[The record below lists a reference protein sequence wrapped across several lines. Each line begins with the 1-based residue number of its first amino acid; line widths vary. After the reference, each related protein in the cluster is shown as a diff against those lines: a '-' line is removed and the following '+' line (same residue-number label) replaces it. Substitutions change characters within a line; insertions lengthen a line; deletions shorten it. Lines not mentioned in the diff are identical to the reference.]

1 MTSNFVSAANRCN
14 RLSRVLVLLFLVATL
29 SPPDR
34 LLALPSNNENE
45 SSDVTYHS
53 TVSEVRLVFFARDER
68 NHNVQQLQKDDFA
81 IVDDERVIR
90 EFRSFTRSASVKL
103 DVVVM
108 IDSSESVLPHFQ
120 QVTADVSR
128 LIFQSPWNSQ
138 DLISVI
144 SFSGMEA
151 HLLCSENCRTSFRVD
166 QVVPTGGATPLLDA
180 LNLATTLLIHRR
192 QQDVWPVIL
201 LFSDGDDTISKTSF
215 RHVRE
220 KILESGTQIYAVDVG
235 NSKRLSN
242 GTATLQRLADDSG
255 GRYVGLADGPVKILN
270 DVMDDLHSGLLVT
283 YVLPESSSEF
293 HSIRILPTHNLN
305 LQFRCRRGYYSRRFG
320 SARQED
326 GP

>member
-1 MTSNFVSAANRCN
+1 MLLLVTTFSTPGGLFA
-14 RLSRVLVLLFLVATL
+14 LSSDA
-29 SPPDR
+29 
-34 LLALPSNNENE
+34 ENE
-45 SSDVTYHS
+45 SADVTYRS
-53 TVSEVRLVFFARDER
+53 TVSEVRLVFFATDEH
-68 NHNVQQLQKDDFA
+68 NHNVQQLQKNDFA
-81 IVDDERVIR
+81 VVDDERVIR
-90 EFRSFTRSASVKL
+90 DFRSFTRSASVKL

-108 IDSSESVLPHFQ
+108 IDSSESVLPHLQ
-120 QVTADVSR
+120 QVTTDVAQ
-128 LIFQSPWNSQ
+128 LIFQSPWNSG
-138 DLISVI
+138 DLISVM

-151 HLLCSENCRTSFRVD
+151 HLLCAENCRTSFRVD
-166 QVVPTGGATPLLDA
+166 QIVPKGGATPLLDA
-180 LNLATTLLIHRR
+180 VSLATTLLIQRR

-220 KILESGTQIYAVDVG
+220 KILESGTQIYAVDVS

-283 YVLPESSSEF
+283 YALPDSSSEF

>member
-1 MTSNFVSAANRCN
+1 MTSNFVNAAIRCN
-14 RLSRVLVLLFLVATL
+14 RPSRVLVLLFLVATL
-29 SPPDR
+29 SPPDH
-34 LLALPSNNENE
+34 LFALPSNNENE
-45 SSDVTYHS
+45 SADVTYHS
-53 TVSEVRLVFFARDER
+53 TVSEVRLVFFATDEH
-68 NHNVQQLQKDDFA
+68 NHNVQQLQKGDFA
-81 IVDDERVIR
+81 VVDDERVIR

-108 IDSSESVLPHFQ
+108 IDSSESVLPHLQ
-120 QVTADVSR
+120 QVTADVAR
-128 LIFQSPWNSQ
+128 LIFQSPWNSG
-138 DLISVI
+138 DLISVM

-151 HLLCSENCRTSFRVD
+151 HLICAENCRTSFRVD

-180 LNLATTLLIHRR
+180 VSLATSLLIRRR

-220 KILESGTQIYAVDVG
+220 KILESGTQIYAIDV
-235 NSKRLSN
+235 SDAKRLSN
-242 GTATLQRLADDSG
+242 GTTTLRRLADDSG
-255 GRYVGLADGPVKILN
+255 GRCVGLADGPIKILN

-283 YVLPESSSEF
+283 YVLPQSSSEF

-320 SARQED
+320 SVRQED